1 MTQAALF
8 ALCTFAF
15 VTSITPGPNNLL
27 LLSSGATFGVR
38 RTVPHVLGVGVGFA
52 LMILLVGVGLARL
65 FEAWP
70 PLHLV
75 LKVAGVLYLLWLAWK
90 IATSPAPAADAEARR
105 RPLTFLQGM
114 LFQWVNP
121 KGLSMAVGAVA
132 LFAPAGDLRSLMAV
146 SAVFSVINLN
156 SMAVWVLAGQ
166 ALRVWLSSTTRLRLF
181 NFGMAALLVASIALM
196 I

>member
-1 MTQAALF
+1 MTQATLF

-38 RTVPHVLGVGVGFA
+38 RTVPHAMGVGVGFA
-52 LMILLVGVGLARL
+52 LMIFLVGVGLAGL

-70 PLHLV
+70 PLHLI
-75 LKVAGVLYLLWLAWK
+75 LKAASVVYLLWLAWK
-90 IATSPAPAADAEARR
+90 IATSPAPVADAETRR
-105 RPLTFLQGM
+105 RPMTFLQGV

-121 KGLSMAVGAVA
+121 KGLSMALGAVA
-132 LFAPAGDLRSLMAV
+132 LYAPAGDVRSLLLV
-146 SAVFSVINLN
+146 SAVFSIINVN

-166 ALRVWLSSTTRLRLF
+166 AARVWLSSATRLRLF
-181 NFGMAALLVASIALM
+181 NLAMAALLLASIALM